1 MSAGTQTAQKAA
13 VYRPSV
19 RLRENMPASHLST
32 KPRIM
37 YIMLNHDHLLSTTH
51 KVSTHIM
58 KIKKIRYFL
67 EIINFFAAV
76 FDLRNIYTLKCT
88 QLRTLYHGVRTC
100 IR

>member
-1 MSAGTQTAQKAA
+1 M
-13 VYRPSV
+13 
-19 RLRENMPASHLST
+19 H
-32 KPRIM
+32 
-37 YIMLNHDHLLSTTH
+37 IMLNHDHLLSTTH